1 MRVLMVHNRYLLRGG
16 EDEST
21 DAEAALLETGGVEV
35 DRLIL
40 DNKHIDGSRPLR
52 NGLRTIWSGPT
63 YANVRERIG
72 FVQPDIVHIQN
83 FFPLV
88 SPSAHWAAQA
98 EGIPVVQALRNYRL
112 YCLNGWVFRDGQGC
126 ELCHGKL
133 PWRGVV
139 HACYR
144 DSRLGSSAVAAMLI
158 AHRVA
163 RTWHTKVDLF
173 IAPSEHARRK
183 LAGSVPVDRVAIKP
197 NFVPDRGMGTG
208 RGGFALF
215 AGRLSPEKGVATL
228 LRAWRDGAGQLPEL
242 RIAGDGP
249 LARTVAEAAT
259 QVPGVTYLGRK
270 SLDEVLDLMAE
281 AGVLVYPSEWPE
293 TFGRSV
299 VEALSVGTPVLCS
312 TGGAHSELVSDGIDG
327 ALFAPGDA
335 DGLRAAVTQLMADRQ
350 RHGAMREAARRTYLG
365 AYTPARNLE
374 ALLRLYTRAR
384 EEHARRAQP
393 SHR

>member
-1 MRVLMVHNRYLLRGG
+1 MIHNRYLLRGG
-16 EDEST
+16 EDELA
-21 DAEAALLETGGVEV
+21 DAEAALLETGGIEV

-40 DNKHIDGSRPLR
+40 DNKHIDGSKPLR

-63 YANVRERIG
+63 YAIVRKRIA
-72 FVQPDIVHIQN
+72 FVRPDIVHIQN

-112 YCLNGWVFRDGQGC
+112 YCLNGWVFRDGQAC

-133 PWRGVV
+133 PWRGVA

-163 RTWHTKVDLF
+163 RTWHRKVDLF

-183 LAGSVPVDRVAIKP
+183 LAGSVPLDRVAVKP
-197 NFVPDRGMGTG
+197 NFVPDRGIGYRPRWLRALRRPAVAGEGRRDAAAGMVR
-208 RGGFALF
+208 RGGA
-215 AGRLSPEKGVATL
+215 AARAQDRRRRAARPRRSRRPRPRCRVSP
-228 LRAWRDGAGQLPEL
+228 
-242 RIAGDGP
+242 
-249 LARTVAEAAT
+249 
-259 QVPGVTYLGRK
+259 YLGRK
-270 SLDEVLDLMAE
+270 SLHEVLDLMAE
-281 AGVLVYPSEWPE
+281 AGLLVYPSEWPE

-312 TGGAHSELVSDGIDG
+312 KGGAHSELVTDGVDG

-335 DGLRAAVTQLMADRQ
+335 AGLRAAVIQLTADRH
-350 RHGAMREAARRTYLG
+350 RYMAMREAARRTYLG